1 MKKTLLAIMLMQAI
15 VFAHAETSAE
25 RTAYE
30 NGYNFAIETHYRLAY
45 VEKQQEQD
53 RRLIEQQRNALAG
66 EKYQIYKQMAELK
79 ASDRVVTWGSLLMV
93 FFSIIMTI
101 GGVIIPV
108 ILYRRNQEL
117 YEEIQEEKEAWEEER
132 QELKKIIETLN
143 ARVNGFELYE
153 SDELLADI
161 SKEMLKASSH
171 LSLDDEQQQRELS
184 DIEKEV
190 LNADSQKLA
199 EQAKESQSPRQF
211 LQSAQLSYSTGD
223 YSYALQQVN
232 QALALLKEK
241 QGD

>member
-1 MKKTLLAIMLMQAI
+1 MKKTLLAIILLQTLA
-15 VFAHAETSAE
+15 FAHAESNAE
-25 RTAYE
+25 RVAYE

-66 EKYQIYKQMAELK
+66 EKYQIYQKMAELK
-79 ASDRVVTWGSLLMV
+79 ASDRVVAWGSLLMV

-101 GGVIIPV
+101 GGVIVPI

-132 QELKKIIETLN
+132 QELKKIIETLSN
-143 ARVNGFELYE
+143 RVNGVELYE
-153 SDELLADI
+153 GDELLADI
-161 SKEMLKASSH
+161 SREMLRTNTH
-171 LSLDDEQQQRELS
+171 VTLDDEQHQQDLS
-184 DIEKEV
+184 DIEKEII
-190 LNADSQKLA
+190 NADSQKLA
-199 EQAKESQSPRQF
+199 EQARESQSPRQF
-211 LQSAQLSYSTGD
+211 LQSAQLSYATGD

>member
-1 MKKTLLAIMLMQAI
+1 MKKTLLVIILLQTL
-15 VFAHAETSAE
+15 VFAHAETQAE
-25 RTAYE
+25 KIAYE

-101 GGVIIPV
+101 GGVIIPL

-117 YEEIQEEKEAWEEER
+117 YEEIQDERDAWEEER
-132 QELKKIIETLN
+132 QELKKIIKTLN
-143 ARVNGFELYE
+143 TQVNGLDFYE

-161 SKEMLKASSH
+161 SRETLKLHNH
-171 LSLDDEQQQRELS
+171 LSLDDEHQELS
-184 DIEKEV
+184 EEEIEL
-190 LNADSQKLA
+190 LNADSLKLA
-199 EQAKESQSPRQF
+199 EQAKESQSARQF
-211 LQSAQLSYSTGD
+211 LQSAQLSYATGD
-223 YSYALQQVN
+223 YQYALQQVN